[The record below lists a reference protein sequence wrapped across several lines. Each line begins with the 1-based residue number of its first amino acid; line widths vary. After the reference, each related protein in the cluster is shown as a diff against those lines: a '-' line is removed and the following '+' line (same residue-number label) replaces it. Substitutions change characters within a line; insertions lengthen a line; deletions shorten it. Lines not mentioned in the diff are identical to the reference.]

1 MHDDRD
7 NTIEK
12 RRYNAAKRMYETSRS
27 SDEYAAMRFQKA
39 REDYEST
46 IPWEG
51 MGNQPLLS
59 EMQAWLVALP

>member
-12 RRYNAAKRMYETSRS
+12 RRYDALKRMYEAAYS
-27 SDEYAAMRFQKA
+27 SDEWATMRFQEA
-39 REDYEST
+39 QEDYEST

-51 MGNQPLLS
+51 MGT
-59 EMQAWLVALP
+59 

>member
-1 MHDDRD
+1 MKDDRD
-7 NTIEK
+7 NTVEK
-12 RRYNAAKRMYETSRS
+12 RRYNAAKRMYEASRS

-51 MGNQPLLS
+51 MGN
-59 EMQAWLVALP
+59 

>member
-12 RRYNAAKRMYETSRS
+12 HKYDALKRMYEASCS
-27 SDEYAAMRFQKA
+27 GDEWAAMRFQKA
-39 REDYEST
+39 QEDYEST

-51 MGNQPLLS
+51 MGS
-59 EMQAWLVALP
+59 

>member
-12 RRYNAAKRMYETSRS
+12 RRYDALKRMYEASCS
-27 SDEYAAMRFQKA
+27 GDEYAAMRFQKA

-51 MGNQPLLS
+51 MGN
-59 EMQAWLVALP
+59 

>member
-7 NTIEK
+7 NTIEN
-12 RRYNAAKRMYETSRS
+12 RRYNAAKRMYEASRS
-27 SDEYAAMRFQKA
+27 NDEYAAMRLQEA

-51 MGNQPLLS
+51 MGR
-59 EMQAWLVALP
+59 